1 MFRFFM
7 FFFAVQILILCFFGE
22 IQTMLELNNIPITM
36 SQNIFL
42 IRTYMDGNQ
51 SDLFSYQLTG
61 LLLCASDIA
70 DL

>member
-1 MFRFFM
+1 
-7 FFFAVQILILCFFGE
+7 L
-22 IQTMLELNNIPITM
+22 
-36 SQNIFL
+36 
-42 IRTYMDGNQ
+42 DGNQ